1 MSIVKSG
8 YFIQENILSSLVS
21 CNMSFINMFVLS
33 GSQEL
38 SQLSNAAGLVSGGN
52 SAPEITLTINNSS
65 LTQALAQ
72 TSAAAST
79 PAISTPEI
87 TLTIAGTHTPLQTI
101 QTQTSALSVDFADLL
116 KSQW

>member
-1 MSIVKSG
+1 
-8 YFIQENILSSLVS
+8 
-21 CNMSFINMFVLS
+21 MFVLS

-79 PAISTPEI
+79 PATSTPEI
-87 TLTIAGTHTPLQTI
+87 TLTIAGTHTLVQTI
-101 QTQTSALSVDFADLL
+101 HTQTAALSVDNAVQVKHPNKPIPKVTQHYTLFLTCNFDAVMC
-116 KSQW
+116 